1 MLRKRDQ
8 TTLLLDRLCRAVAP
22 KARIGNVRTVAPDVP
37 QELVRVLQFRNIGF
51 SGGSHAVVGGGLQ
64 DVDVREVRVIVPDA
78 SHDLGKRRNRVR
90 HPHIC
95 HRRSKSV
102 SHPIQP
108 LTKHKTKQKQS
119 QIHSTNAPW
128 NVDHGLNRMPT
139 LSAPTALTTASVT
152 SSTNLA
158 RFCTEPPY
166 ASVLVLVFVC
176 RN

>member
-8 TTLLLDRLCRAVAP
+8 TTLLLDRLCRAVTP
-22 KARIGNVRTVAPDVP
+22 KARIGDVRTVAPDVP
-37 QELVRVLQFRNIGF
+37 QELVRVLEFRSVVF
-51 SGGSHAVVGGGLQ
+51 PDGSQAVVGGGLQ
-64 DVDVREVRVIVPDA
+64 DVDVRKVRVIVPDA

-95 HRRSKSV
+95 HHRSKSV
-102 SHPIQP
+102 SHPIRP
-108 LTKHKTKQKQS
+108 LTKNKKKQKQCR
-119 QIHSTNAPW
+119 IRSTNSPW

-139 LSAPTALTTASVT
+139 LSAPTALATASVT

-166 ASVLVLVFVC
+166 ASVLALV
-176 RN
+176 